1 MNEFDEIPVG
11 GDDEA
16 VMVKERRRSGVV
28 KRDRASF
35 VVIRKNI
42 HKGQRRVNDLAIVYG
57 VNGSLAG

>member
-16 VMVKERRRSGVV
+16 VVVKERRRSGVV
-28 KRDRASF
+28 KRDGAAF

-42 HKGQRRVNDLAIVYG
+42 HKGQRCIDNLAV
-57 VNGSLAG
+57 VDSVDGSLAG